1 MKVAI
6 FDFDG
11 TLFPEETFPL
21 LMSNLK
27 NHPIHFK
34 KYRNFFL
41 RIFPVYLA
49 YKCKLYPE
57 QKMKEY
63 SMWSYI
69 TAFGSSPKT
78 EIEKFFSQIGGIMSQ
93 NLSEPMLHR
102 LEQHKK
108 DGYYTMLV
116 SGAYEPLLQS
126 VTKNVDFDCIIG
138 SSIPY
143 TNDTLSKN
151 SPLTYIYGE
160 RKTESINEHLSDFNV
175 DWQNSFAY
183 GDSYTDLNVLE
194 LVGNPVAVN
203 PEPRLLELANHKNWE
218 IINESKS
225 ITSNKGVS

>member
-11 TLFPEETFPL
+11 TLFPDETFPL
-21 LMSNLK
+21 LMGHLK
-27 NHPIHFK
+27 NHPIHFQ
-34 KYRNFFL
+34 KYRYFFL

-57 QKMKEY
+57 QKMKEF

-69 TAFGSSPKT
+69 AAFGTTSK
-78 EIEKFFSQIGGIMSQ
+78 EEMGQFFSQVGGIMSQ

-102 LEQHKK
+102 LEQHRM

-116 SGAYEPLLQS
+116 SGAYEQLLYS
-126 VTKNVDFDCIIG
+126 VTKDVSFDCIIG

-143 TNDTLSKN
+143 NDEKLKKN
-151 SPLTYIYGE
+151 SAINYIYGE
-160 RKTESINEHLSDFNV
+160 RKTEFINAHLSNEKV

-183 GDSYTDLNVLE
+183 GDSFTDLNVLE

-203 PEPRLLELANHKNWE
+203 PEPRLLEVANHKKWE
-218 IINESKS
+218 IIN
-225 ITSNKGVS
+225 

>member
-11 TLFPEETFPL
+11 TLFPNETFPL
-21 LMSNLK
+21 LMGHLK
-27 NHPIHFK
+27 NHPLHFQ

-41 RIFPVYLA
+41 RILPVYLA

-69 TAFGSSPKT
+69 AAFGTSPKS
-78 EIEKFFSQIGGIMSQ
+78 EIDQFFSQIGESMSQ
-93 NLSEPMLHR
+93 NLSEPVLHR
-102 LEQHKK
+102 LEQHRRE
-108 DGYYTMLV
+108 GYYTMLV
-116 SGAYEPLLQS
+116 SGAYEPLLHS
-126 VTKNVDFDCIIG
+126 VTKNVNFDCIIG

-143 TNDTLSKN
+143 NDEKLSKN
-151 SPLTYIYGE
+151 ASIKYIYGE
-160 RKTESINEHLSDFNV
+160 RKSDFINAHLSHREV
-175 DWQNSFAY
+175 DWKNSFAY

-203 PEPRLLELANHKNWE
+203 PEPRLLEVANHKNWE
-218 IINESKS
+218 II
-225 ITSNKGVS
+225 

>member
-11 TLFPEETFPL
+11 TLFPNETFPL
-21 LMSNLK
+21 LMGHLK
-27 NHPIHFK
+27 NHPLHFQ

-41 RIFPVYLA
+41 RLLPVYLA

-69 TAFGSSPKT
+69 AAFGTSPKS
-78 EIEKFFSQIGGIMSQ
+78 EIDQFFSQIGESMSQ
-93 NLSEPMLHR
+93 NLSEPVLHR
-102 LEQHKK
+102 LEQHRRE
-108 DGYYTMLV
+108 GYYTMLV
-116 SGAYEPLLQS
+116 SGAYEPLLHS
-126 VTKNVDFDCIIG
+126 VTKNVNFDCIIG

-143 TNDTLSKN
+143 HDEKLSKTT
-151 SPLTYIYGE
+151 SIKYIYGE
-160 RKTESINEHLSDFNV
+160 RKSDFINAHLSHTEV

-183 GDSYTDLNVLE
+183 GDSYSDLNVLE

-203 PEPRLLELANHKNWE
+203 PEPRLLEVANHKKWE
-218 IINESKS
+218 II
-225 ITSNKGVS
+225 

>member
-11 TLFPEETFPL
+11 TLFPNETFPL
-21 LMSNLK
+21 LMGHLK
-27 NHPIHFK
+27 NHPLHFQ
-34 KYRNFFL
+34 KYRNFFF
-41 RIFPVYLA
+41 RILPVYLA

-69 TAFGSSPKT
+69 AAFGPSPKS
-78 EIEKFFSQIGGIMSQ
+78 EIDQFFSQIGESMSQ
-93 NLSEPMLHR
+93 NLSEPVLHR
-102 LEQHKK
+102 LEQHRRE
-108 DGYYTMLV
+108 GYYTMLV
-116 SGAYEPLLQS
+116 SGAYEPLLHS
-126 VTKNVDFDCIIG
+126 VTKNVNFDCIIG

-143 TNDTLSKN
+143 NDEKLSKN
-151 SPLTYIYGE
+151 ASIKYIYGE
-160 RKTESINEHLSDFNV
+160 RKSDFINAHLSHTEV

-203 PEPRLLELANHKNWE
+203 PEPRLLEVANHKKWE
-218 IINESKS
+218 II
-225 ITSNKGVS
+225 

>member
-11 TLFPEETFPL
+11 TLFPNETFPL
-21 LMSNLK
+21 LMGHLK
-27 NHPIHFK
+27 NHPLHFQ

-41 RIFPVYLA
+41 RLLPVYLA

-69 TAFGSSPKT
+69 AAFGTSPKS
-78 EIEKFFSQIGGIMSQ
+78 EIDQFFSQIGESMSQ
-93 NLSEPMLHR
+93 NLSEPVLHR
-102 LEQHKK
+102 LEQHRRE
-108 DGYYTMLV
+108 GYYTMLV
-116 SGAYEPLLQS
+116 SGAYEPLLHS
-126 VTKNVDFDCIIG
+126 VTKNVNFDCISG

-143 TNDTLSKN
+143 HDEKLSKTT
-151 SPLTYIYGE
+151 SIKYIYGE
-160 RKTESINEHLSDFNV
+160 RKSDFINAHLSHTEV

-203 PEPRLLELANHKNWE
+203 PEPRLLEVANHKKWE
-218 IINESKS
+218 II
-225 ITSNKGVS
+225 

>member
-6 FDFDG
+6 FDFDR

-21 LMSNLK
+21 LMGHLK
-27 NHPIHFK
+27 NHPIHFQ

-41 RIFPVYLA
+41 RILPVYLA

-69 TAFGSSPKT
+69 AAFGSSPKL
-78 EIEKFFSQIGGIMSQ
+78 EIEQFFSQIGKIMSQ
-93 NLSEPMLHR
+93 NLSETVLHR
-102 LEQHKK
+102 FEQHRL

-116 SGAYEPLLQS
+116 SGAYEPLLYS
-126 VTKNVDFDCIIG
+126 VTKNVNFDCIIG

-143 TNDTLSKN
+143 KDEKLSKN
-151 SPLTYIYGE
+151 SSINYIYGE
-160 RKTESINEHLSDFNV
+160 RKKEFINAHLSNTEV

-183 GDSYTDLNVLE
+183 GDSYTDLDVLE

-203 PEPRLLELANHKNWE
+203 PEPRLLEVANHKKWE
-218 IINESKS
+218 II
-225 ITSNKGVS
+225 

>member
-6 FDFDG
+6 FDFDR

-21 LMSNLK
+21 LMRHLK
-27 NHPIHFK
+27 NHPIHFQ

-41 RIFPVYLA
+41 RILPVYLA

-69 TAFGSSPKT
+69 AAFGSSPKL
-78 EIEKFFSQIGGIMSQ
+78 EIEQFFSQIGKIMSQ
-93 NLSEPMLHR
+93 NLSETVLHR
-102 LEQHKK
+102 LEQHRL

-116 SGAYEPLLQS
+116 SGAYEPLLYS
-126 VTKNVDFDCIIG
+126 VTKNVNFDCIIG

-143 TNDTLSKN
+143 KDEKLSKN
-151 SPLTYIYGE
+151 SSINYIYGE
-160 RKTESINEHLSDFNV
+160 RKKEFINAHLSNTEV

-183 GDSYTDLNVLE
+183 GDSYTDLDVLE

-203 PEPRLLELANHKNWE
+203 PEPRLLEVANHKKWE
-218 IINESKS
+218 II
-225 ITSNKGVS
+225 

>member
-11 TLFPEETFPL
+11 TLFPNETFPL
-21 LMSNLK
+21 LMGHLK
-27 NHPIHFK
+27 NHPIHFQ

-41 RIFPVYLA
+41 RILPVYLA
-49 YKCKLYPE
+49 YKCKIYPE

-69 TAFGSSPKT
+69 AAFGSSPKA
-78 EIEKFFSQIGGIMSQ
+78 EIEQFFSQIGGIMSQ
-93 NLSEPMLHR
+93 SLSESVLHR
-102 LEQHKK
+102 LEQHRM

-116 SGAYEPLLQS
+116 SGAFEPLLYS
-126 VTKNVDFDCIIG
+126 VTKNVNFDFIIG

-143 TNDTLSKN
+143 NDEKLTKN
-151 SPLTYIYGE
+151 SSINYIYGE
-160 RKTESINEHLSDFNV
+160 RKKELINAHLSNSKV

-203 PEPRLLELANHKNWE
+203 PEPRLLEIANHKKWE
-218 IINESKS
+218 IIK
-225 ITSNKGVS
+225 

>member
-11 TLFPEETFPL
+11 TLFPNETFPL
-21 LMSNLK
+21 LMGHLK
-27 NHPIHFK
+27 NHPLHFQ

-41 RIFPVYLA
+41 RLLPVYLA

-69 TAFGSSPKT
+69 AAFGTSPKS
-78 EIEKFFSQIGGIMSQ
+78 EIDQFFSQIGESMSQ
-93 NLSEPMLHR
+93 NLSEPVLHR
-102 LEQHKK
+102 LEQHRRE
-108 DGYYTMLV
+108 GYYTMLV
-116 SGAYEPLLQS
+116 SGAYEPLLHS
-126 VTKNVDFDCIIG
+126 VTKNVNFDCIIG

-143 TNDTLSKN
+143 HDEKLSKTT
-151 SPLTYIYGE
+151 SIKYIYGE
-160 RKTESINEHLSDFNV
+160 RKSDFINAHLSNTEV

-203 PEPRLLELANHKNWE
+203 PEPRLLEVANHKKWE
-218 IINESKS
+218 II
-225 ITSNKGVS
+225 

>member
-21 LMSNLK
+21 LMSHLK
-27 NHPIHFK
+27 KHPIHFQ
-34 KYRNFFL
+34 KYRKFFL
-41 RIFPVYLA
+41 RILPVYLA

-69 TAFGSSPKT
+69 AAFGSSSKA
-78 EIEKFFSQIGGIMSQ
+78 EIDEFFSQIGGMMSQ
-93 NLSEPMLHR
+93 NLSDHMIHR

-116 SGAYEPLLQS
+116 SGAYEPLLNS
-126 VTKNVDFDCIIG
+126 VTEDVTFDCIIG

-143 TNDTLSKN
+143 EDEKLRKN
-151 SPLTYIYGE
+151 ASINYIYGE
-160 RKTESINEHLSDFNV
+160 RKTEFINNHLSSMKV

-203 PEPRLLELANHKNWE
+203 PEPRLLEIANHKKWE
-218 IINESKS
+218 IIS
-225 ITSNKGVS
+225 

>member
-11 TLFPEETFPL
+11 TLFPNETFPL
-21 LMSNLK
+21 LMGHLK
-27 NHPIHFK
+27 NHPIHFH

-41 RIFPVYLA
+41 RILPVYLA

-63 SMWSYI
+63 SMRSYI
-69 TAFGSSPKT
+69 AAFGSSPKA
-78 EIEKFFSQIGGIMSQ
+78 EIEQFFSQIGGIMSQ

-102 LEQHKK
+102 LEQHRM

-116 SGAYEPLLQS
+116 SGAYEPLLNS
-126 VTKNVDFDCIIG
+126 VTKDVNFDCIIG
-138 SSIPY
+138 SSIPF
-143 TNDTLSKN
+143 NDEKLMKN
-151 SPLTYIYGE
+151 SSINYIYGE
-160 RKTESINEHLSDFNV
+160 RKTEFINAHLSNMQV

-183 GDSYTDLNVLE
+183 GDSFTDLNVLE

-203 PEPRLLELANHKNWE
+203 PEPRLLEVANHKKWE
-218 IINESKS
+218 IIK
-225 ITSNKGVS
+225 

>member
-11 TLFPEETFPL
+11 TLFPNETSPL
-21 LMSNLK
+21 LMGHLK
-27 NHPIHFK
+27 NHPLHFQ

-41 RIFPVYLA
+41 RLLPVYLA

-69 TAFGSSPKT
+69 AAFGTSPKS
-78 EIEKFFSQIGGIMSQ
+78 EIDQFFSQIGESMSQ
-93 NLSEPMLHR
+93 NLSEPVLHR
-102 LEQHKK
+102 LEQHRRE
-108 DGYYTMLV
+108 GYYTMLV
-116 SGAYEPLLQS
+116 SGAYEPLLHS
-126 VTKNVDFDCIIG
+126 VTKNVNFDCIIG

-143 TNDTLSKN
+143 NDEKLSKN
-151 SPLTYIYGE
+151 PSIKYIYGE
-160 RKTESINEHLSDFNV
+160 RKSDFINAHLSHTEV

-203 PEPRLLELANHKNWE
+203 PEPRLLEVANHKKWE
-218 IINESKS
+218 II
-225 ITSNKGVS
+225 

>member
-11 TLFPEETFPL
+11 TLFPKETFPL
-21 LMSNLK
+21 LMGHLK
-27 NHPIHFK
+27 NHPIHFQ

-41 RIFPVYLA
+41 RILPVYIA

-63 SMWSYI
+63 SMRSYI
-69 TAFGSSPKT
+69 AAFGSSPKT
-78 EIEKFFSQIGGIMSQ
+78 EIEQFFSQIGGIMSE
-93 NLSEPMLHR
+93 NLRETMLHR
-102 LEQHKK
+102 LEQHRM

-116 SGAYEPLLQS
+116 SGAYEPLLYS
-126 VTKNVDFDCIIG
+126 VTEKVKFDCIIG

-143 TNDTLSKN
+143 HDEKLSKSESVN
-151 SPLTYIYGE
+151 YIYGE
-160 RKTESINEHLSDFNV
+160 RKTEFINAHLSETDV

-183 GDSYTDLNVLE
+183 GDSYSDLNVLE

-203 PEPRLLELANHKNWE
+203 PEPRLLELAQDKNWE
-218 IINESKS
+218 IIKEP
-225 ITSNKGVS
+225 IVSLV

>member
-11 TLFPEETFPL
+11 TLFPNETFPL
-21 LMSNLK
+21 LMGHLK
-27 NHPIHFK
+27 NHPLHFQ

-41 RIFPVYLA
+41 RLLPVYLA

-69 TAFGSSPKT
+69 AAFGTSPKS
-78 EIEKFFSQIGGIMSQ
+78 EIDQFFSQIGESMSQ
-93 NLSEPMLHR
+93 NLSEPVLHR
-102 LEQHKK
+102 LEQHRRE
-108 DGYYTMLV
+108 GYYTMLV
-116 SGAYEPLLQS
+116 SGAYEPLLHS
-126 VTKNVDFDCIIG
+126 VTKNVKFDCIIG

-143 TNDTLSKN
+143 NDEKLSKN
-151 SPLTYIYGE
+151 PSIKYIYG
-160 RKTESINEHLSDFNV
+160 KLKSDFINDHLSHTEV

-203 PEPRLLELANHKNWE
+203 PEPRLLEVANHKKWE
-218 IINESKS
+218 II
-225 ITSNKGVS
+225 